1 MPQLVPKVELLLA
14 DRKHENDQQPSQV
27 DSPAEMTVDPTP
39 QRREED
45 ENPKVFQH
53 LIQRQ
58 ITPAPITGIEF
69 SAETRANTTRNSG
82 AWSCQGMM

>member
-1 MPQLVPKVELLLA
+1 MA

-58 ITPAPITGIEF
+58 ITPAPITGN
-69 SAETRANTTRNSG
+69 RVQRRNKSKHD
-82 AWSCQGMM
+82 QE